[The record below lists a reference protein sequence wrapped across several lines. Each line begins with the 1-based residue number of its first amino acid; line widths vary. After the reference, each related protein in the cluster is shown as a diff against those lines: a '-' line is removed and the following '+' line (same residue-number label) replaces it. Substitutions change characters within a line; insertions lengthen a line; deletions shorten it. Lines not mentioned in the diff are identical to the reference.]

1 MKSKPKHRAN
11 RYESITVAEHL
22 KRMEPH
28 LRSIVRE
35 ARRAVRQAAPMAREQ
50 PYQSKP
56 PRAKSSLWKIARYV
70 VGDADVV
77 GIALSSVH
85 AVLYFYRGAELDD
98 GSGLLDGGGK
108 SMRFIRL
115 TTPRDALRPEVRRM
129 LQRAFSAAVQ

>member
-1 MKSKPKHRAN
+1 
-11 RYESITVAEHL
+11 
-22 KRMEPH
+22 
-28 LRSIVRE
+28 
-35 ARRAVRQAAPMAREQ
+35 MAREQ